1 LAKIAPLPPRSQKLV
16 EVFFLDLLF
25 TQKALSNALV
35 IIPTYN
41 EKENI
46 ALTIEAVLAQP
57 KDFHILI
64 VDDGSPDGTGA
75 IVKQLQTQHNQT
87 ETKIHLLERTGK
99 HGLGTA
105 YIEGFRFAMKHGY
118 DFILE
123 MDADF
128 SHNPADLAR
137 LYLTC
142 AEEGFDMAIGSRYVS
157 GVNVVNWPMG
167 RVLLSYFASR
177 YVRLIM
183 RIPIEDTTAGFV
195 CYRRRVLETIPLD
208 EIKFVG
214 YAFQIEMK
222 FLAWK
227 FGFKLK
233 EIPIIFTDRTRGQ
246 SKISRGIIK
255 EAVFGVIQVTVQSW
269 FRKFIVAP

>member
-1 LAKIAPLPPRSQKLV
+1 M
-16 EVFFLDLLF
+16 
-25 TQKALSNALV
+25 SNALV

-46 ALTIEAVLAQP
+46 ALIIEAVLALP
-57 KDFHILI
+57 KDFDILV
-64 VDDGSPDGTGA
+64 VDDGSPDGTA
-75 IVKQLQTQHNQT
+75 EIVKHLQRTLPPSGSTLHVLQ
-87 ETKIHLLERTGK
+87 RTGK
-99 HGLGTA
+99 QGLGTA
-105 YIEGFRFAMKHGY
+105 YIEGFRFALANGY

-128 SHNPADLAR
+128 SHNPADLVR
-137 LYLTC
+137 LYQAC
-142 AEEGFDMAIGSRYVS
+142 SDDGFDMAIGSRYVS

-177 YVRLIM
+177 YVRLITG
-183 RIPIEDTTAGFV
+183 IPVEDTTAGFI
-195 CYRRRVLETIPLD
+195 CYRRRVLCTIPLD
-208 EIKFVG
+208 DIRFVG

-246 SKISRGIIK
+246 SKMSAGIFK
-255 EAVFGVIQVTVQSW
+255 EAVLGVIQITVQSW
-269 FRKFIVAP
+269 FRKFIVAQ